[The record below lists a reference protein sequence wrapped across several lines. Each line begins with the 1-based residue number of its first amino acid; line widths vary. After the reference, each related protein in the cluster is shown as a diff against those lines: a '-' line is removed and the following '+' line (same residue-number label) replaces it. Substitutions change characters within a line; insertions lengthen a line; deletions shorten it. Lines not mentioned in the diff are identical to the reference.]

1 MFSKACEY
9 GIRATLYIA
18 QNAAANNRVSLK
30 EISKKID
37 SPEAF
42 TAKILQQLAR
52 NQIIISYKGPNGGFQ
67 IHEESLHT
75 IYLNQ
80 IVDAI
85 DGDTIYR
92 GCGLGLHE
100 CNASEP
106 CPLHDQFMTIRT
118 ELKNM
123 LKSTTIGQLTE
134 GLLEGITCLKRLP

>member
-18 QNAAANNRVSLK
+18 QNSSAGNRVSLK
-30 EISKKID
+30 EISEKID

-67 IHEESLHT
+67 IDESSLET
-75 IYLNQ
+75 ICLNQ

-85 DGDTIYR
+85 DGDAIYR

-100 CNASEP
+100 CNANEP
-106 CPLHDQFMTIRT
+106 CPLHDQFMTIRN
-118 ELKNM
+118 ELKKM
-123 LKSTTIGQLTE
+123 LESTTLGQLTE
-134 GLLEGITCLKRLP
+134 GLLEGITCLKR

>member
-18 QNAAANNRVSLK
+18 QNSSAGNRVSLK
-30 EISKKID
+30 EISEKID

-52 NQIIISYKGPNGGFQ
+52 KQIIISYKGPNGGFQ
-67 IHEESLHT
+67 IDESRLET
-75 IYLNQ
+75 ICLNQ

-85 DGDTIYR
+85 DGDAIYR

-100 CNASEP
+100 CNANEP
-106 CPLHDQFMTIRT
+106 CPLHDQFMTIRN
-118 ELKNM
+118 ELKKM
-123 LKSTTIGQLTE
+123 LESTTLGQLTE
-134 GLLEGITCLKRLP
+134 GLLEGITCLKR